1 MFRSQSMIRVEL
13 VVPEHDIVAVTES
26 LAESGTFEV
35 DALNPGES
43 SVSQASAWDQQAT
56 VYAALAQRI
65 SSVMELLAVDAG
77 SPPAEA
83 LRWIDP
89 DTVARDVDTIEREA
103 KGPVQELQDARRKL
117 ESLSRTRSQVVPLY
131 GLGVDLQCLRNTTY
145 LYVILG
151 SMPVDNVARLQ
162 ASLEHIPSTL
172 VRFGERDGLATVIL
186 FGMKRD
192 AEILM
197 RAARSAYLTVAE
209 LPDEYQG
216 TPAEVLEALEEG
228 ITRAR
233 EHILSLEE
241 TLHHLHATRIRRLRH
256 LHWRVQASLTLAQTI
271 AGFRKFRYSYL
282 LSGWVPEPG
291 VERLR
296 RSVVAVSPETT
307 IEVAQPTVQ
316 ERAVAP
322 FQFSNPPLTRGF
334 QQLVTIYGYPN
345 YEELDPTLL
354 LTLTFPLIFGVMFG
368 DVGHGLLLVA
378 LGALLLSRRVRALRS
393 MAGFGTV
400 IVACGVVATLF
411 GCLYGSLFGFE
422 DVIDALWL
430 RPLEQTTDIL
440 LASVIFGVGVLTL
453 GMGFNVVGA
462 ALRRRWGD
470 VLLDRNGLVGILFY
484 WSLVGLGAGVLNAEL
499 PMPVGALAAV
509 AFVTAIVIWL
519 SERLKPLVEGHGFKR
534 ADLGM
539 GLVEGFFE
547 LFETVLS
554 LMSNTLSYV
563 RMGAFAVA
571 HGALSL
577 VVFILAEMVD
587 PGKSIGYWIVVA
599 LGSLVVIGFEGMIV
613 GIQTLR
619 LEYYEFFSKFFTAG
633 GRPFRPLS
641 LAKVE
646 GR

>member
-13 VVPEHDIVAVTES
+13 VVPEHDIVSVTES

-35 DALNPGES
+35 DARNPGES
-43 SVSQASAWDQQAT
+43 SVSQANAWDQQAT

-89 DTVARDVDTIEREA
+89 DTVARDVDTIEREV

-131 GLGVDLQCLRNTTY
+131 GLGVDLQRLRNTTY

-599 LGSLVVIGFEGMIV
+599 LGNLVVIGFEGMIV

>member
-35 DALNPGES
+35 DARNPGES

-89 DTVARDVDTIEREA
+89 DTVARDVDTIEREV

-131 GLGVDLQCLRNTTY
+131 GLGVDLQRLRNTTY

-354 LTLTFPLIFGVMFG
+354 LTLTFPVIFGVMFG

-599 LGSLVVIGFEGMIV
+599 LGNLVVIGFEGMIV